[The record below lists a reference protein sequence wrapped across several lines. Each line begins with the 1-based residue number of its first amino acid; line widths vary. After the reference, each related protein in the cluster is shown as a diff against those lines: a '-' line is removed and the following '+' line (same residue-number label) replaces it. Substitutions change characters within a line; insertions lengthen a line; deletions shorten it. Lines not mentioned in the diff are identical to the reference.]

1 MLEAAMGNR
10 DDGND
15 GSGVDRGELAR
26 RARTLLHSQRQG
38 VLSTISLHRAGY
50 PYGSLTPYALSRA
63 GAPLILI
70 SALAAHTQNLL
81 ADPRASLFVVCLP
94 PQELA
99 GEAGDPQ
106 AETRISVLGRFARVP
121 ASDAADA
128 LARYTERLPRAAANS
143 QTPDFQLWEMTVEEV
158 RLVAG
163 FGQIGWLDGA
173 AVVGEAAK

>member
-1 MLEAAMGNR
+1 MGTR
-10 DDGND
+10 DDGSD
-15 GSGVDRGELAR
+15 GGGSDRSELAR

-38 VLSTISLHRAGY
+38 VLSTISLHRRGY

-63 GAPLILI
+63 GSPLILI

-81 ADPRASLFVVCLP
+81 ADPRASMFVA
-94 PQELA
+94 EA

-121 ASDAADA
+121 AGDAADA

-143 QTPDFQLWEMTVEEV
+143 TTPDFQLWEMTVEEV

-163 FGQIGWLDGA
+163 FGQIGWLPGS
-173 AVVGEAAK
+173 AVLAGPKT

>member
-1 MLEAAMGNR
+1 MGNR
-10 DDGND
+10 DDGSD
-15 GSGVDRGELAR
+15 GSGSGDLAR

-50 PYGSLTPYALSRA
+50 PYGSLTPYALSHA
-63 GAPLILI
+63 GAPLIMI

-81 ADPRASLFVVCLP
+81 ADPRASLFVAAEV
-94 PQELA
+94 
-99 GEAGDPQ
+99 GEASDPQ
-106 AETRISVLGRFARVP
+106 AETRISLLGRFARVP
-121 ASDAADA
+121 AGDTADA

-163 FGQIGWLDGA
+163 FGKIGWLEGA
-173 AVVGEAAK
+173 AVAGEPER

>member
-1 MLEAAMGNR
+1 MGNR
-10 DDGND
+10 DDGSD
-15 GSGVDRGELAR
+15 GGGSDRGELAR

-50 PYGSLTPYALSRA
+50 PYGSLTPYALSSA
-63 GAPLILI
+63 GAPMILI

-94 PQELA
+94 LRGLAADA

-121 ASDAADA
+121 AADATAA

-158 RLVAG
+158 RLIAG
-163 FGQIGWLDGA
+163 FGQIGWLEGV
-173 AVVGEAAK
+173 AVLGEPEIR

>member
-1 MLEAAMGNR
+1 MGNR
-10 DDGND
+10 DDGGD
-15 GSGVDRGELAR
+15 LAR

-50 PYGSLTPYALSRA
+50 PYGSLTPYALSRS
-63 GAPLILI
+63 GAPLIMI

-81 ADPRASLFVVCLP
+81 ADPRASLFVAADASV
-94 PQELA
+94 E
-99 GEAGDPQ
+99 GDPQ

-121 ASDAADA
+121 PGEAADA
-128 LARYTERLPRAAANS
+128 RARYTDRLPRAAANS

-173 AVVGEAAK
+173 AVLAAS

>member
-1 MLEAAMGNR
+1 MGNR
-10 DDGND
+10 DDGSD
-15 GSGVDRGELAR
+15 GGGDDRVEFAR

-94 PQELA
+94 LQGRAAEA

-106 AETRISVLGRFARVP
+106 AETRISVLGRLRACRPTTRPTPSP
-121 ASDAADA
+121 ATPSACRAPPP
-128 LARYTERLPRAAANS
+128 TPRPPTS
-143 QTPDFQLWEMTVEEV
+143 SSG
-158 RLVAG
+158 R
-163 FGQIGWLDGA
+163 
-173 AVVGEAAK
+173 